1 MDTRPGLMPKARKDR
16 LIIKELPEETLV
28 YDLDTDKAHCLNRTA
43 TIVWKNC
50 DGQKSVD
57 QLADA
62 LESEV
67 GTSSDPTVVWLALG
81 QLRTANLLEQE
92 TSGTF
97 IHVNRRE
104 VMRRV
109 GGAALALPAIAAMI
123 APVAAQAVSCIAGN
137 NTPCTIGGTPCCAPR
152 TCQAQPTG
160 GPQCRP

>member
-43 TIVWKNC
+43 TIVWKKC
-50 DGQKSVD
+50 DGQTSVD

-81 QLRTANLLEQE
+81 QLKNANLLDQE
-92 TSGTF
+92 SSGTF

-123 APVAAQAVSCIAGN
+123 APVAAQGASCVAGA
-137 NTPCTIGGTPCCAPR
+137 NTPCTVGGLPCCPPR
-152 TCQAQPTG
+152 TCLPHPSG
-160 GPQCRP
+160 GTRCQ